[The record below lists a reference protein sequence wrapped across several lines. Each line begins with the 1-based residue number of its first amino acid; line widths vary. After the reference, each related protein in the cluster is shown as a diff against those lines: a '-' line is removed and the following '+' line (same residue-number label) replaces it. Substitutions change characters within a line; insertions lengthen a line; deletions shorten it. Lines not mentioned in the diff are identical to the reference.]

1 MKIKLIIPGEL
12 VDLNTYISA
21 ERRNRYAGAKI
32 KQEMTDYITLLAK
45 RLKTEIR
52 TPVQVTYRWYCKDKR
67 KDKDNV
73 AFAKKFIQDGL
84 VAAGVLKNDGWN
96 DIEGFTDEFYID
108 KENPRV
114 EVEITPIAAAHV
126 INKKIERM

>member
-45 RLKTEIR
+45 RLKTLSIHVLREENDF
-52 TPVQVTYRWYCKDKR
+52 VTFPSASM
-67 KDKDNV
+67 V
-73 AFAKKFIQDGL
+73 
-84 VAAGVLKNDGWN
+84 
-96 DIEGFTDEFYID
+96 
-108 KENPRV
+108 
-114 EVEITPIAAAHV
+114 
-126 INKKIERM
+126 